1 MESQAPGFLKFK
13 VIGVPYAA
21 VGVSAL
27 LGPLAY
33 MTLRVGSA
41 NVSHVSAPY
50 LTIRSSVSF
59 LQ

>member
-1 MESQAPGFLKFK
+1 MVDQAPAFLQYK

-33 MTLRVGSA
+33 MTLGVGSA
-41 NVSHVSAPY
+41 NVFPSQRK
-50 LTIRSSVSF
+50 LN
-59 LQ
+59 